1 MASSTPPEYTGSD
14 RGSGLLTVT
23 DGTIIGP
30 NINEIVVSAGTLS
43 VSGQTAT
50 ITTGGGGGSAGVSSL
65 SFGTTGLTPVG
76 VTTGAITVAGILN
89 VSNGGTGTAALNA
102 NEVLIGNGSNQIQ
115 TVGPLG
121 DGQLLIGSAGTN
133 PAVATLT
140 EGTNITITE
149 GAGTITIGTTAA
161 AYGSWIASNG
171 AGTSN
176 IDSGDTLTFAD
187 GTGITTQFSGTGG
200 ATPTLQFRT
209 DDSVLREPTETRVAN
224 QLPYFT
230 GTASEVGMV
239 GPLDSGQLLIGS
251 AGNPPVA
258 ATLSEGA
265 NIVITPGAGTL
276 EIGTTGLGTMSSWD
290 LSATTGTTQT
300 VLNGE
305 DVLFLG
311 DTAISPTVAST
322 GISNQQITY
331 VLEPEG
337 DLQSSSNVSF
347 KLTQATGS
355 VGAPELRFRK
365 SRGTVGAP
373 SAIQDG
379 DNLASVTAY
388 PYTNAGTYELSGNFG
403 WEANGTGGNSRFRVT
418 TQVSGT
424 TGMRF
429 GTTNTG
435 NFYMGSLTAG
445 TGYAFPTTDGS
456 PNQTLVTDGAG
467 NLSFATTGSISAGT
481 VNQVAFYSALN
492 TLSGSA
498 KFTWD
503 DTANAEH
510 LEIQS
515 NNPLPMIIASSSS
528 VTNGARM
535 DLTSTGTPAVNNRSV
550 GIIDFAGLNSAG
562 ASEYYVIVSGKSKL
576 TTSGSEQGLLSFQVA
591 GTSDT
596 VQGFPEVMTLDNTG
610 VIVNPGTFEEI
621 DFTVATANFDTAF
634 QVDASLDD
642 IATAVPFRDEIEIK
656 KIDPGF
662 NVGPDL
668 KLYRDSA
675 SPAANDVLGQVLFSG
690 NDDTSPNP
698 VKINYASIT
707 GFITDATAG
716 AHDGSIVFNCVR
728 NGTSAPYMNIGKL
741 NGGVRSVTINEN
753 GLDNDFI
760 VATVSQAEALKIDG
774 SGDTL
779 SLAVPINS
787 YESSTPANGELLIGN
802 GVAFNKGTLGS
813 SNGSVIIDVSSTP
826 GSIDLTT
833 ATVGT
838 VTEVGLAAPAA
849 FTVSGSPV
857 SGSGTLTFAGA
868 GTASQV
874 VLGDGTL
881 GTKFESFTVAGNSG
895 TEDITTGE
903 TLKIDGTVAS
913 GITTSI
919 PAANTLRVSLTNTGV
934 TAGSYTNANITVD
947 DQGRITAAANGSGGG
962 GGTIGGT
969 IDTSQVAFGTAGN
982 TIGGDSNFNYNTATG
997 TLVLGAANA
1006 GFFSVGTATAPT
1018 GSRVAEFQGSTA
1030 SNNIALFKNTGS
1042 TSSFIQFEDTG
1053 TADAPI
1059 IGSNGNDLVL
1069 ETQNAAGTI
1078 KFETNASVL
1087 TMQLKADKNMRLVGK
1102 LAEYGD
1108 VAPTDGQLL
1117 IGNTGSGTFDA
1128 ATLTAGSNISISN
1141 NAGGITITGTAS
1153 MSSFVIRGDDTNTA
1167 TVDDGDTVQFT
1178 GANGITTAVSV
1189 PETVTITLEDTAVSP
1204 GTYGSATT
1212 VPVFNVDQQGRITL
1226 ATNSLLS
1233 GFTLTADSGSDQT
1246 VSIGNTMDIA
1256 GGTGIS
1262 TVVGATD
1269 TVTINLDDTTV
1280 TANSYGSSSTIATF
1294 TVDAQGRLTAAAD
1307 TLINFPFSNWRL
1319 TGDSGTTET
1328 VSDNNLVT
1336 IAGGTGLSSVAS
1348 ATDTVTVNLDDTAVT
1363 PGSYT
1368 YSSITVDQQG
1378 RITAASS
1385 GAAPGQMTSWTLT
1398 ADSGSNQIVEDGQ
1411 TVDIAGG
1418 TGISTVV
1425 GATDTVTVNLD
1436 NTAVTPATYGSATE
1450 VGQFT
1455 VDAQGRI
1462 TGATSVGI
1470 TQPSGA
1476 NPSATVSGSA
1486 VNGSATTFMR
1496 SDAAPALANTT
1507 VTAGSY
1513 TRASITV
1520 DAQGRL
1526 TAASSGSA
1534 PDISGT
1540 IAAGQVAY
1548 GASADTI
1555 EGDNNL
1561 FWDTANDRLGIGT
1574 NAPASSLHIIGI
1586 DDDNPEVRLQRTGV
1600 ATQYLS
1606 MQNEDASGSFINS
1619 ESAESNKKALYLQS
1633 VHNSGG
1639 SAGGDNLIIWR
1650 TGAASGPTERMR
1662 ISDVNNLFT
1671 VQSTMDMNVESKL
1684 AVGKTS
1690 APSYTLEVEG
1700 SNSQTGG
1707 FAELTGG
1714 LFSSSS
1720 GDSSLTNGMPGWW
1733 LTAKGMN
1740 TTSKYTPALKFGS
1753 TDPDFTTTNPKWT
1766 AGIIGEAVETYAA
1779 DDKGGMDMHFL
1790 TAPAG
1795 VGAATVPTINMT
1807 LTAGG
1812 KLGIGT
1818 QDPSQ
1823 FLHINGAT
1831 TNNLALFESTDAT
1844 ARISFRDN
1852 STSSVSHV
1860 GIGASG
1866 NDAVIFAGNAT
1877 VLSAKN
1883 SGNVQFNAGK
1893 FSQYNG
1899 ASPSDGQLLI
1909 GDNAGG
1915 VWDAATLTAGSGISI
1930 TNGAG
1935 SITIAATGGGG
1946 GGSPGGSNTQVQ
1958 FNDGGSF
1965 GGDAGLTY
1973 SAAAGL
1979 IVNAGQT
1986 ATANFIANTQNLT
1999 GAFGVDAGGDRISVT
2014 AGTNFTFQQSPAQLL
2029 IGPEA
2034 SNYAAPL
2041 GGLRIESNMQFPGQT
2056 VGSSATVNPVVDLTL
2071 GNWTFEDLG
2080 GAGTCLNTMAV
2091 FIVAADPGGSAIVMP
2106 DPSSAFG
2113 GAGLPPGTI
2122 WTIHN
2127 LDQSGIPAF
2136 VDFSAARVWGII
2148 GGCQFDAPGS
2158 ITVYTD
2164 GRDWYGIALTDSS
2177 NGGRVNWI

>member
-1 MASSTPPEYTGSD
+1 MT
-14 RGSGLLTVT
+14 
-23 DGTIIGP
+23 
-30 NINEIVVSAGTLS
+30 EITQTT
-43 VSGQTAT
+43 VSGNSVYIIDDVNNTLVVDSTRAR
-50 ITTGGGGGSAGVSSL
+50 
-65 SFGTTGLTPVG
+65 VG
-76 VTTGAITVAGILN
+76 
-89 VSNGGTGTAALNA
+89 
-102 NEVLIGNGSNQIQ
+102 
-115 TVGPLG
+115 
-121 DGQLLIGSAGTN
+121 
-133 PAVATLT
+133 
-140 EGTNITITE
+140 
-149 GAGTITIGTTAA
+149 IGTTNPGYALA
-161 AYGSWIASNG
+161 VSGDIHGTGLVQGVNLTLTAG
-171 AGTSN
+171 AG
-176 IDSGDTLTFAD
+176 GVLTFAD
-187 GTGITTQFSGTGG
+187 GT
-200 ATPTLQFRT
+200 
-209 DDSVLREPTETRVAN
+209 
-224 QLPYFT
+224 
-230 GTASEVGMV
+230 
-239 GPLDSGQLLIGS
+239 
-251 AGNPPVA
+251 
-258 ATLSEGA
+258 
-265 NIVITPGAGTL
+265 
-276 EIGTTGLGTMSSWD
+276 
-290 LSATTGTTQT
+290 
-300 VLNGE
+300 
-305 DVLFLG
+305 
-311 DTAISPTVAST
+311 
-322 GISNQQITY
+322 
-331 VLEPEG
+331 
-337 DLQSSSNVSF
+337 
-347 KLTQATGS
+347 TQAT
-355 VGAPELRFRK
+355 A
-365 SRGTVGAP
+365 
-373 SAIQDG
+373 
-379 DNLASVTAY
+379 
-388 PYTNAGTYELSGNFG
+388 
-403 WEANGTGGNSRFRVT
+403 
-418 TQVSGT
+418 
-424 TGMRF
+424 
-429 GTTNTG
+429 
-435 NFYMGSLTAG
+435 
-445 TGYAFPTTDGS
+445 
-456 PNQTLVTDGAG
+456 
-467 NLSFATTGSISAGT
+467 
-481 VNQVAFYSALN
+481 
-492 TLSGSA
+492 
-498 KFTWD
+498 
-503 DTANAEH
+503 
-510 LEIQS
+510 
-515 NNPLPMIIASSSS
+515 
-528 VTNGARM
+528 
-535 DLTSTGTPAVNNRSV
+535 
-550 GIIDFAGLNSAG
+550 
-562 ASEYYVIVSGKSKL
+562 
-576 TTSGSEQGLLSFQVA
+576 
-591 GTSDT
+591 
-596 VQGFPEVMTLDNTG
+596 
-610 VIVNPGTFEEI
+610 
-621 DFTVATANFDTAF
+621 
-634 QVDASLDD
+634 
-642 IATAVPFRDEIEIK
+642 
-656 KIDPGF
+656 
-662 NVGPDL
+662 
-668 KLYRDSA
+668 
-675 SPAANDVLGQVLFSG
+675 
-690 NDDTSPNP
+690 
-698 VKINYASIT
+698 
-707 GFITDATAG
+707 
-716 AHDGSIVFNCVR
+716 
-728 NGTSAPYMNIGKL
+728 
-741 NGGVRSVTINEN
+741 
-753 GLDNDFI
+753 
-760 VATVSQAEALKIDG
+760 
-774 SGDTL
+774 
-779 SLAVPINS
+779 
-787 YESSTPANGELLIGN
+787 
-802 GVAFNKGTLGS
+802 
-813 SNGSVIIDVSSTP
+813 
-826 GSIDLTT
+826 
-833 ATVGT
+833 
-838 VTEVGLAAPAA
+838 
-849 FTVSGSPV
+849 
-857 SGSGTLTFAGA
+857 AGA
-868 GTASQV
+868 G
-874 VLGDGTL
+874 G
-881 GTKFESFTVAGNSG
+881 
-895 TEDITTGE
+895 
-903 TLKIDGTVAS
+903 
-913 GITTSI
+913 
-919 PAANTLRVSLTNTGV
+919 
-934 TAGSYTNANITVD
+934 
-947 DQGRITAAANGSGGG
+947 
-962 GGTIGGT
+962 IGGT
-969 IDTSQVAFGTAGN
+969 IANTQVAYGTGAD
-982 TIGGDSNFNYNTATG
+982 TIGGDGDFIYNSG
-997 TLVLGAANA
+997 NDTLVVGPAAVGGAGNGGRLTIGTGALPLQGRVFEAQADNSLSFVGKFSNLS
-1006 GFFSVGTATAPT
+1006 GFP
-1018 GSRVAEFQGSTA
+1018 
-1030 SNNIALFKNTGS
+1030 AL
-1042 TSSFIQFEDTG
+1042 IQFEDTA
-1053 TADAPI
+1053 TSAPPVV
-1059 IGSNGNDLVL
+1059 GSSGDNLVL
-1069 ETQNAAGTI
+1069 ETRAATGVI
-1078 KFETNASVL
+1078 NLEVNNSQLAV
-1087 TMQLKADKNMRLVGK
+1087 QLKADKSMRMIGK
-1102 LAEYGD
+1102 LGD
-1108 VAPTDGQLL
+1108 YNDTAPADGQLL
-1117 IGNTGSGTFDA
+1117 IGNAAGGTFDA
-1128 ATLTAGSNISISN
+1128 ATLTAGS
-1141 NAGGITITGTAS
+1141 GITIQNLGGSIQITNSGGT
-1153 MSSFVIRGDDTNTA
+1153 MSSFLIRGDGSNTA
-1167 TVDDGDTVQFT
+1167 TVDDGDTLQFT
-1178 GANGITTAVSV
+1178 GGTGITTAVSV
-1189 PETVTITLEDTAVSP
+1189 PETVTFTLDDTAVTPGSYTYASITVDQQGRLTAASSGAAPGTMSSWILSDGSATQTVADGNTVQVLGGTALTSAVTATDTVTLNLDDTAVTP

-1269 TVTINLDDTTV
+1269 TVTVNLDDTTV